1 MDKISVIV
9 PVYNVRKYLKK
20 AIYSIINQKYRNLEI
35 ILVDDG
41 STDGSGEICDEFK
54 EIDNRIVVYHKE
66 NGGQS
71 SARNYGIQ
79 KAIGDYIIFIDSDDY
94 IHPEMILSLYE
105 EIKKSKADVSV
116 CGIMN
121 VYNTKEVPQCNNTE
135 LQFICTEKEF
145 LKELLIGEKVPGSI
159 CNKLLKKEI
168 AEKLSFPE
176 GKIYEDAFYHL
187 DLIKIAK
194 TYVVTTKPYYYYYH
208 RSNSSTTEKYNSK
221 RLDAIEVYAKYA
233 KYIEKEYP
241 DLKQEAF
248 FRLSHSYFVVLD
260 SMLLVD
266 NYKKLEDYPSVINF
280 LKKNAFRIFKN
291 SIFRKGRRIAA
302 LALKINVSFYRKLML
317 EDLKRNKGIN

>member
-54 EIDNRIVVYHKE
+54 KIDDRIVVYHKE
-66 NGGQS
+66 NGGLS
-71 SARNYGIQ
+71 STRNYGMK
-79 KAIGDYIIFIDSDDY
+79 KATGDYVIFIDSDDY
-94 IHPEMILSLYE
+94 IHQEMIFSLYE
-105 EIKKSKADVSV
+105 ERKKVDADVSV

-121 VYNTKEVPQCNNTE
+121 VYNTKEIPQCNDTE
-135 LQFICTEKEF
+135 QNFVYNQKEF
-145 LKELLIGEKVPGSI
+145 LKELLIGEKIPGSI
-159 CNKLLKKEI
+159 CNKLLKREI
-168 AEKLSFPE
+168 AEKLSFTE
-176 GKIYEDAFYHL
+176 GKIYEDVFYHL
-187 DLIKIAK
+187 ELIKLAK
-194 TYVVTTKPYYYYYH
+194 TYVITTKPYYYYYH
-208 RSNSSTTEKYNSK
+208 RSDSITTEKYNSK
-221 RLDAIEVYAKYA
+221 KLDVLEAYMKYA
-233 KYIEKEYP
+233 EYIEKEYP

-248 FRLSHSYFVVLD
+248 FRLAHSYFVVLD
-260 SMLLVD
+260 SMLLID
-266 NYKKLEDYPSVINF
+266 NYKKLDDYPSVINF